1 MTFRFCGC
9 DIPPHFVNGSDR
21 VSYGT
26 HTADDGCTVC
36 TCGKDTGG
44 PVLEPGFTCDSSACK

>member
-9 DIPPHFVNGSDR
+9 DIPPHLVNGSDR

-44 PVLEPGFTCDSSACK
+44 PFMDPSVTCDASACK